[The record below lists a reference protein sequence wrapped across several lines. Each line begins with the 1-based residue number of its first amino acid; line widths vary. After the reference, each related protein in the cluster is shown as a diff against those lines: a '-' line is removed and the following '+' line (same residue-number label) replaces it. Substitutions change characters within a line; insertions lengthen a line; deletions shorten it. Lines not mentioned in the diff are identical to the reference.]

1 MDQMPPNDVAA
12 EQSLIGTI
20 LVDGSATLDRVSEH
34 IKLEDFYNR
43 NHAAI
48 YGAAIE
54 LHTQGLGVD
63 MVTVS
68 SQLKR
73 DGHYDQV
80 GGAVYLADLATRHAS
95 VPSNAAFYARNIV
108 DAALSRALSD
118 EATQTAKEAREQLD
132 DPRAVITSHTD
143 RLQALLD
150 RPSDRGGFRSMDELM
165 SYYHQELLR
174 IKAEGITQAGLS
186 TGLKD
191 LDELL
196 GGWQKSDLIIL
207 AGRPGMG
214 KTAAALTFAL
224 NAAKE
229 GHPIGFFSLEMAN
242 DQVVARLVS
251 MVGKLRL
258 DLVNQKQIKESDMG
272 AYDSARELV
281 ASLPIYIDD
290 TPGLHYHDLTARA
303 KRLAKRHKVELLVV
317 DYLQLVHGSTSRQD
331 SREQEV
337 SRATQGLKALAKS
350 LNVPVLALAQL
361 SRSVEL
367 RADKRPELSDLRESG
382 SIEQEADV
390 VAFLYRPS
398 YYGIRGKDGE
408 DTSGT
413 ASIIIRKQRNGP
425 TGELIVA
432 WADETATMADIAPAY
447 WADTAPPE
455 QKRPVMSQAN
465 GKTHWS

>member
-1 MDQMPPNDVAA
+1 MDQMPPNDIQA
-12 EQSLIGTI
+12 EQALVGTI
-20 LVDGSATLDRVSEH
+20 LAAGGATLDRVSEH
-34 IKLEDFYNR
+34 IKLEDFYHR
-43 NHAAI
+43 NHSAI
-48 YGAAIE
+48 YHAAAE
-54 LHTQGLGVD
+54 LHMQGLSVD

-73 DGHYDQV
+73 DGRFDQV
-80 GGAVYLADLATRHAS
+80 GGAIYLAELATRHAS

-108 DAALSRALSD
+108 DAALNRALSE
-118 EATQTAKEAREQLD
+118 EATRTAQEAQDQLD
-132 DPRAVITSHTD
+132 DPHAIITSHTD

-150 RPSDRGGFRSMDELM
+150 RPSDRGGFRSMGELM
-165 SYYHQELLR
+165 EFYHAELLR
-174 IKAEGITQAGLS
+174 IQAQGITQAGLS

-196 GGWQKSDLIIL
+196 GGWQKSDLVIL

-224 NAAKE
+224 HAAKE
-229 GHPIGFFSLEMAN
+229 QHPIGFFSLEMAN

-251 MVGKLRL
+251 MVSKLRL
-258 DLVNQKQIKESDMG
+258 DQVNQKQIKEADMG
-272 AYDSARELV
+272 AYQSARELV

-290 TPGLHYHDLTARA
+290 TPGLHYHDLAARA
-303 KRLAKRHKVELLVV
+303 KRLTQRHKIELLVV

-337 SRATQGLKALAKS
+337 SRATQGLKGMAKV

-361 SRSVEL
+361 SRSVEQ
-367 RADKRPELSDLRESG
+367 RTDKRPELSDLRESG

-398 YYGIRGKDGE
+398 YYGLKGPDGE
-408 DTSGT
+408 DASGT

-425 TGELIVA
+425 TGEIIVA
-432 WADETATMADIAPAY
+432 WADETATMTDMAPTY
-447 WADTAPPE
+447 WTGQEPAESKDNAPP
-455 QKRPVMSQAN
+455 P
-465 GKTHWS
+465 WSYE

>member
-1 MDQMPPNDVAA
+1 MTQLPPNDVQA
-12 EQSLIGTI
+12 EQALIGTI
-20 LVDGSATLDRVSEH
+20 LAAGGATLDRVSEH

-43 NHAAI
+43 NHGAI
-48 YGAAIE
+48 YHATVE
-54 LHTQGLGVD
+54 LHTQGLSVD
-63 MVTVS
+63 LVTVS
-68 SQLKR
+68 SQLRR
-73 DGHYDQV
+73 DGQFDQV
-80 GGAVYLADLATRHAS
+80 GGAIYLAELATRHAS

-108 DAALSRALSD
+108 DAALGRALSD
-118 EATQTAKEAREQLD
+118 EATRTAQEARDELD
-132 DPRAVITSHTD
+132 DPRAVIVAHTD

-150 RPSDRGGFRSMDELM
+150 RPSDRGGFRSMQELM
-165 SYYHQELLR
+165 GFYHQELMR
-174 IKAEGITQAGLS
+174 VKAAGITQTGLS

-224 NAAKE
+224 NAAAE

-258 DLVNQKQIKESDMG
+258 DQVNQKQISDKDMN
-272 AYDSARELV
+272 AYDGARELV
-281 ASLPIYIDD
+281 ASLPIHIDD
-290 TPGLHYHDLTARA
+290 TPGLHYHDLSARA
-303 KRLAKRHKVELLVV
+303 KRLSKRHKIELFVV

-337 SRATQGLKALAKS
+337 SRATQGLKGLAKS

-361 SRSVEL
+361 SRSVEQ
-367 RADKRPELSDLRESG
+367 RADRRPELSDLRESG
-382 SIEQEADV
+382 SIEQEADI

-398 YYGIRGKDGE
+398 YYGLKGADGE
-408 DTSGT
+408 DMSGQ
-413 ASIIIRKQRNGP
+413 ASIIVRKQRNGP
-425 TGELIVA
+425 TGEVVVA
-432 WADETATMADIAPAY
+432 WAEETATMSDMAHSY
-447 WADTAPPE
+447 WAGQAPPPE
-455 QKRPVMSQAN
+455 KNN
-465 GKTHWS
+465 GKTDWSFQHE